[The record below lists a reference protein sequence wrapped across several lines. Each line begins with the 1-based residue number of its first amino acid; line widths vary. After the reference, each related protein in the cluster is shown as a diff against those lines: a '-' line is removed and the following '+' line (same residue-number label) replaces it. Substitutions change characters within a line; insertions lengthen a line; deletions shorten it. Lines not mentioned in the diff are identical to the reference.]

1 MEVGGAGA
9 LKQGLGRVMKK
20 STKYILIFFIGAFV
34 FVLAYNPDFEKN
46 CQKILKREKKMEVI
60 GIVVKKYYVNQ
71 YMYPYLEIKLCSDSS
86 TVKKSYYSE
95 LSGIFDY
102 AEVGDSIFKHEGS
115 LNYSIVRDS
124 VVKEFKFTMF
134 CNE

>member
-1 MEVGGAGA
+1 
-9 LKQGLGRVMKK
+9 MKK
-20 STKYILIFFIGAFV
+20 SIKYILIFFIGAFV

-46 CQKILKREKKMEVI
+46 CHKILKREQNMEVI
-60 GIVVKKYYVNQ
+60 GFVIKKYYANQ

-86 TVKKSYYSE
+86 IVKKSYHSE

-102 AEVGDSIFKHEGS
+102 AEVGDSIYKHEGS
-115 LNYSIVRDS
+115 LIYTIVKDTA
-124 VVKEFKFTMF
+124 VKEFKFTMF